1 MGNAEEEPM
10 SSQFAVGI
18 KLRGKTDHVFLEA
31 EDALVAALKV
41 KIERPDATI
50 MYVRRTNK
58 RGDARHLQRALGRAS
73 HR

>member
-1 MGNAEEEPM
+1 M